1 MNNIMNF
8 LKRNTAMLMMAVAV
22 MGGVTSC
29 EEHTDEYDGSLRVG
43 NILLAD
49 NSVVSPQGYDAEG
62 KQAIGVIFYCNRD
75 TALVI
80 STHELG
86 SYAYADSLGTVGS
99 VDSDSRTLCGAE
111 NTAALLVSEIPTP
124 AAEAVAAFRSPMA
137 SWALPSAG
145 ELRALAAMLPVVENS
160 MRIIGGEP
168 FDDGQYLSSTQDGST
183 SESEQMYYLSVA
195 VRSGFVTST
204 IKTTPG
210 RVRPVL
216 RVR

>member
-86 SYAYADSLGTVGS
+86 CYAYADSLGTVGS

>member
-1 MNNIMNF
+1 MNYIMNF

-49 NSVVSPQGYDAEG
+49 NTVVSPQGYDAEG

-86 SYAYADSLGTVGS
+86 CYAYADSLGTVGS

>member
-1 MNNIMNF
+1 MKKNIKNYA
-8 LKRNTAMLMMAVAV
+8 AMLMMAVAV
-22 MGGVTSC
+22 MGGMTSC
-29 EEHTDEYDGSLRVG
+29 EEHTDEFDGSLRVG

-49 NSVVSPQGYDAEG
+49 NSVVSPQGYDADG
-62 KQAIGVIFYCNRD
+62 QQAVGVIFYCNRD
-75 TALVI
+75 TALVV

-124 AAEAVAAFRSPMA
+124 AAEAVADFRSPMA

-145 ELRALAAMLPVVENS
+145 ELRALASMLPVVENS
-160 MRIIGGEP
+160 MRMIGGEP
-168 FDDGQYLSSTQDGST
+168 FSDGQYVSSTQDGNS

-216 RVR
+216 RIR